1 MSSVISPDENLVLS
15 GHGSIEQPIAGSGEL
30 YLTDQRFMLVHKSGL
45 ISKRETPLLDVTIG
59 EISYVIVEVILRKVL
74 VVSLRAVGGKVQAYK
89 IHVGQHEAWAAQISN
104 LKSGKRAVPQPQTVA
119 MPTQAQT
126 PTAPSPSRFCSQCG
140 LPLNA
145 DAKFCPGC
153 GKAVVSV

>member
-59 EISYVIVEVILRKVL
+59 EISYVKVEGSLRKVL
-74 VVSLRAVGGKVQAYK
+74 VVSVRASGGKVQAYK
-89 IHVGQHEAWAAQISN
+89 IHVGQPEAWAAQIYN
-104 LKSGKRAVPQPQTVA
+104 LKSGKRAVPQAQTMA
-119 MPTQAQT
+119 MPAQAQ
-126 PTAPSPSRFCSQCG
+126 PSAPAPGRFCSQCG

-145 DAKFCPGC
+145 DAKFCSGC
-153 GKAVVSV
+153 GRAVVSV